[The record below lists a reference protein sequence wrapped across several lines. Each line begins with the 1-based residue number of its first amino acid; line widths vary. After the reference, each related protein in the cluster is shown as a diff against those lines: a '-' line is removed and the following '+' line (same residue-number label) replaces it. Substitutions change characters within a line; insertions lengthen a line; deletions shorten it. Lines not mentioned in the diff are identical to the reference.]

1 MSKMGG
7 VGGGRRG
14 RGRGVGVG
22 AGAGICPEPEMPKLG
37 GFGNPGW
44 IAKKYTKLKIIF
56 EISS

>member
-44 IAKKYTKLKIIF
+44 IAKNIL
-56 EISS
+56 S